1 MWLFLLFIVVP
12 IVEIVLFIKIGG
24 FLGVWLTILVVIL
37 TAVIGTKLVKSQG
50 LNAIKEVQKSFVNGQ
65 DVGRSLVNGALI
77 LIAGVLLL
85 TPGFFTDFLGITFL
99 IPTTRNIWIS
109 YGIKYFPNFVFL
121 NTSSQGDRYNNTNN
135 ATNENIIDGDY
146 TDLDK

>member
-24 FLGVWLTILVVIL
+24 FLGLWLTILIVVL
-37 TAVIGTKLVKSQG
+37 TAIIGTNLVKSQG
-50 LNAIKEVQKSFVNGQ
+50 LNAIREVQNSFLQGH
-65 DVGRSLVNGALI
+65 DIARSLISGALI

-85 TPGFFTDFLGITFL
+85 TPGFFTDFIGITFL
-99 IPTTRNIWIS
+99 IPTTRNMWIS
-109 YGIKYFPNFVFL
+109 YGIKHFPGLVFI
-121 NTSSQGDRYNNTNN
+121 NTNN
-135 ATNENIIDGDY
+135 NSKNKPHYQEKNDVIDGDY

>member
-24 FLGVWLTILVVIL
+24 FLGLWLTILIVIL
-37 TAVIGTKLVKSQG
+37 TAIIGTNLVKSQG
-50 LNAIKEVQKSFVNGQ
+50 LNAVREVQNSFLQGY
-65 DVGRSLVNGALI
+65 DITRSLISGALI

-85 TPGFFTDFLGITFL
+85 TPGFFTDFIGITFL
-99 IPTTRNIWIS
+99 IPTTRNMWIS
-109 YGIKYFPNFVFL
+109 FGIKHFPSLIFY
-121 NTSSQGDRYNNTNN
+121 SKNNVSKKNPHYEEKN
-135 ATNENIIDGDY
+135 DVIDGDY